1 MDIETVYET
10 LAETIDDVGP
20 DRTPLVL
27 AKAALALAHEL
38 GDWARAV
45 AIIEAAAAD
54 PDRPE

>member
-1 MDIETVYET
+1 MDIESVFET
-10 LAETIDDVGP
+10 LAETIDTVGP
-20 DRTPLVL
+20 ERTPRFL

-38 GDWARAV
+38 GDPARAV